1 MAKRKKAAR
10 PRTPARTSARKSIRI
25 RMYRVGFG
33 DCFLVSIPARAGV
46 RHLLFDFGVHPSG
59 QVGTMAEVMKDIIAV
74 TGRKLAL
81 LVASH
86 EHADHIA
93 GFGQFADVFREF
105 SIGQIWMPWAMDP
118 EDRTAIRLRA
128 AQLQLAGQLLAH
140 FQAAPGSPAALQAVL
155 NFTKNVDSVR
165 ALRTGFDGAGP
176 TRYLTAGD
184 RIEDDFMPGVQF
196 RVLGPPTDPAFI
208 RKMLPPANQRYLRP
222 ALEGEPQVVSVNGI
236 MPFPRYWQPTLEEA
250 RAALATTAADED
262 RIRATVSGSVDN
274 VALALDSGL
283 NNTSLSLLIT
293 SRGKSLLFPGDAQYG
308 NWKFWL
314 DQPGSATLLDQVAF
328 LKVAH
333 HGSHN
338 ATPRSA
344 LEGMPSKGFA
354 AMSSTQSKPW
364 PSIPQKELVKAI
376 QERTGKRYVQSDQIA
391 GGTVKLPRGFKRGKS
406 LWIDYTLPL

>member
-1 MAKRKKAAR
+1 
-10 PRTPARTSARKSIRI
+10 
-25 RMYRVGFG
+25 
-33 DCFLVSIPARAGV
+33 
-46 RHLLFDFGVHPSG
+46 
-59 QVGTMAEVMKDIIAV
+59 
-74 TGRKLAL
+74 
-81 LVASH
+81 
-86 EHADHIA
+86 
-93 GFGQFADVFREF
+93 
-105 SIGQIWMPWAMDP
+105 
-118 EDRTAIRLRA
+118 
-128 AQLQLAGQLLAH
+128 
-140 FQAAPGSPAALQAVL
+140 
-155 NFTKNVDSVR
+155 
-165 ALRTGFDGAGP
+165 
-176 TRYLTAGD
+176 
-184 RIEDDFMPGVQF
+184 
-196 RVLGPPTDPAFI
+196 
-208 RKMLPPANQRYLRP
+208 
-222 ALEGEPQVVSVNGI
+222 
-236 MPFPRYWQPTLEEA
+236 
-250 RAALATTAADED
+250 
-262 RIRATVSGSVDN
+262 VDN

-333 HGSHN
+333 HGSHI

-344 LEGMPSKGFA
+344 LEGMPSKGFE